1 VSTRILLVR
10 HGATVLTAEDRFA
23 GATDVP
29 LGDEGRHQA
38 RRLAARLAAEPLA
51 AVYSS
56 PLARTVETARVIAD
70 PHLLPVRLAPGLREM
85 DHGHWEGLTRH
96 EALER
101 YPAEYAA
108 WEAHPMDAAPLGGES
123 GRAVL
128 SRARAALDAIVSA
141 HPGEHVLVVSHK
153 ATIRLLVADLLG
165 IDTSHYRS
173 RLDQHPAALNILDVE
188 AGADAKL
195 VLYNDVSH
203 TLVDAGLTTRD
214 CGGTGRLKAAPTKT
228 TTRRRRP

>member
-1 VSTRILLVR
+1 MSTRILLVR

-38 RRLAARLAAEPLA
+38 RQLAARLAAEPLA

-56 PLARTVETARVIAD
+56 PLARTFDTALVIAD
-70 PHLLPVRLAPGLREM
+70 PHRLSVRLSSGLREM

-96 EALER
+96 EALTR

-108 WEAHPMDAAPLGGES
+108 WEAHPMDAAPAGGES

-165 IDTSHYRS
+165 LDPNSYR
-173 RLDQHPAALNILDVE
+173 RGLDQQPAGLNILDID
-188 AGADAKL
+188 ADGLAQL

-203 TLVDAGLTTRD
+203 YGPWHGHTDVDASSH
-214 CGGTGRLKAAPTKT
+214 
-228 TTRRRRP
+228 

>member
-1 VSTRILLVR
+1 MSTRILLVR

-38 RRLAARLAAEPLA
+38 RQLAARLAAEPLA

-56 PLARTVETARVIAD
+56 PLARTVETARVIAG

-165 IDTSHYRS
+165 IDTNHYRS

-228 TTRRRRP
+228 TTRRRRR

>member
-38 RRLAARLAAEPLA
+38 RQLAARLAAEPLA

-56 PLARTVETARVIAD
+56 PLARTLETARMIAD
-70 PHLLPVRLAPGLREM
+70 PHVLPVRLAPGLREM

-96 EALER
+96 EAFTR

-108 WEAHPMDAAPLGGES
+108 WEAHPMDAAPVGGES
-123 GRAVL
+123 GRHVL

-141 HPGEHVLVVSHK
+141 HPDEHVLVVSHK

-165 IDTSHYRS
+165 IDTNYYRR
-173 RLDQHPAALNILDVE
+173 RLDQQPAGLNILDFD
-188 AGADAKL
+188 AGAHAKL

-203 TLVDAGLTTRD
+203 TFADTGLKTR
-214 CGGTGRLKAAPTKT
+214 GG
-228 TTRRRRP
+228 